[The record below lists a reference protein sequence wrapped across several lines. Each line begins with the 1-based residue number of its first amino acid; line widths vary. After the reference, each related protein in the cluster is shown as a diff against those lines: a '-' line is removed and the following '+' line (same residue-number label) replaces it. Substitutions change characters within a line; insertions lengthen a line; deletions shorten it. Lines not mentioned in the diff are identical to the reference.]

1 MKRDAQILLM
11 KTTSHWEICQS
22 NAVVGF
28 SVVAG
33 VELGVGIL
41 VVVVELWIQELGDRG
56 LEGNSQN
63 ISNETENSKGGVSL
77 EENLMRKSLR
87 ENKEI

>member
-1 MKRDAQILLM
+1 M
-11 KTTSHWEICQS
+11 
-22 NAVVGF
+22 
-28 SVVAG
+28 VAG

-41 VVVVELWIQELGDRG
+41 VVVVELWIPELGDRG

>member
-1 MKRDAQILLM
+1 M
-11 KTTSHWEICQS
+11 
-22 NAVVGF
+22 
-28 SVVAG
+28 VAG